1 MGSWKILTKFTKGGI
16 TALLTTL
23 EHSFPTKVTFL
34 SLRAKKD
41 AGFNSIYLV
50 KGTHISLALT

>member
-16 TALLTTL
+16 SALLTTL
-23 EHSFPTKVTFL
+23 EHSFSTRAILL

-41 AGFNSIYLV
+41 AGFNSIYL
-50 KGTHISLALT
+50 LRALTSVWL